1 MEEFF
6 DQNGLTSL
14 TILHNS
20 CVAAEGVALCGTRG
34 WMLEE
39 ECLHDRTVAARE
51 EGRLRASLEAAKKL
65 ELAPVA
71 FLHYPPLFADSIS
84 GGMID
89 LLREYGVKRCFYGH
103 LHGAACSQ
111 AFEGEYLGIE
121 FSLISADH
129 LKFRLKEL

>member
-1 MEEFF
+1 MTALSRP
-6 DQNGLTSL
+6 GRR
-14 TILHNS
+14 
-20 CVAAEGVALCGTRG
+20 GVFAPR
-34 WMLEE
+34 W
-39 ECLHDRTVAARE
+39 
-51 EGRLRASLEAAKKL
+51 RLRRKL

-111 AFEGEYLGIE
+111 AFEGECLGIE